1 MCFGARDASILTC
14 RSVNAN
20 APGNLRRPS
29 LGSGGQLVMVVLVGG
44 AGFVGLNLAEV
55 LLQRGTSV
63 LVVDRSP
70 PPEEAMAAFASL
82 PGRLTVA
89 VGDVTDAAAL
99 AEAIPRSAG
108 ALVLGAAITAGPER
122 EAADPETIMG
132 VNLAAIPPLLR
143 IARGRVGRIVNL
155 SSAAAY
161 GPVGGTEPVDESAP
175 VDPSTL
181 YAVTKF
187 ASERVASRLASLW
200 ELDLVN
206 VRLSGVFGPWERDT
220 GVRDTLS
227 PQGQIT
233 ACAREGRAAI
243 LSDESARDWIYATDV
258 AEAVASVID
267 APSLTERL
275 FNVSTPRTSSILDW
289 GRALAGHYPDL
300 VCRRAEPGEAPTI
313 VLPRLP
319 ARPPLATQ
327 RLARETGWTARFD
340 VTAAAADTAQRMAG
354 GGSAR

>member
-1 MCFGARDASILTC
+1 MCFGARDASIFKYRTGGD
-14 RSVNAN
+14 AH
-20 APGNLRRPS
+20 RPPPD
-29 LGSGGQLVMVVLVGG
+29 SGLLMTVVLVGG

-55 LLQRGTSV
+55 LLKRGTSV
-63 LVVDRSP
+63 LVLDRSP
-70 PPEEAMAAFASL
+70 PPDEALAAFSSC
-82 PGRLTVA
+82 PGRLAVA
-89 VGDVTDAAAL
+89 TGDITDAAAL
-99 AEAIPRSAG
+99 ADAMPHRAD

-122 EAADPETIMG
+122 EAADPEAIVA
-132 VNLAAIPPLLR
+132 VNLAAITPLLR
-143 IARGRVGRIVNL
+143 SVRGRVGRIVNL

-161 GPVGGTEPVDESAP
+161 GPVDGAGPVDESAAVNP
-175 VDPSTL
+175 TTL

-187 ASERVASRLASLW
+187 ASERLASRLASLW

-227 PQGQIT
+227 PQGQVT
-233 ACAREGRAAI
+233 AFAREGRPAI
-243 LSDESARDWIYATDV
+243 LSDEAARDWIYATDV

-267 APSLTERL
+267 APSLTENL
-275 FNVSTPRTSSILDW
+275 FNVSTPRTSSVLDW
-289 GRALAGHYPDL
+289 GRALASHFPDL

-319 ARPPLATQ
+319 ARPPLATA

-340 VTAAAADTAQRMAG
+340 LASAAADTA
-354 GGSAR
+354 ARRLGVRRVP

>member
-1 MCFGARDASILTC
+1 MCFGAHDASIVKDRFL
-14 RSVNAN
+14 SGN
-20 APGNLRRPS
+20 APCNLRRPPP
-29 LGSGGQLVMVVLVGG
+29 GGGGQLVTVVLVGG
-44 AGFVGLNLAEV
+44 AGFVGINVAEV
-55 LLQRGTSV
+55 LLKRGTAV
-63 LVVDRSP
+63 LVLDRSP
-70 PPEEAMAAFASL
+70 PPDEALAAFASY
-82 PGRLTVA
+82 PGRLTLA
-89 VGDVTDAAAL
+89 IGDVTDAAAL
-99 AEAIPRSAG
+99 ADAMPQSAD

-122 EAADPETIMG
+122 EAADPEVIVA
-132 VNLAAIPPLLR
+132 VNLGAITPLLR
-143 IARGRVGRIVNL
+143 IVRGRVGRIVNL

-161 GPVGGTEPVDESAP
+161 GPVDGPGPVDETAAVNP
-175 VDPSTL
+175 TTL

-187 ASERVASRLASLW
+187 ASERVASRLALLW

-233 ACAREGRAAI
+233 VFAREGRPAI
-243 LSDESARDWIYATDV
+243 LSDEAARDWIYATDV

-275 FNVSTPRTSSILDW
+275 FNVSTPRTSSVLDW
-289 GRALAGHYPDL
+289 GRALANLYPDL

-313 VLPRLP
+313 ALPRLP
-319 ARPPLATQ
+319 ARPPLATE

-340 VTAAAADTAQRMAG
+340 VTSAAADTARRMPAAG
-354 GGSAR
+354 QAR